1 MTSRQGLVSMLVFGA
16 AALAI
21 SWSSIDYY
29 WNWDD
34 LHLLR
39 PLSRTE
45 IARAFTSHWGSES
58 FRDPGTPSVHGAV

>member
-45 IARAFTSHWGSES
+45 IARAFTSHWGLSR